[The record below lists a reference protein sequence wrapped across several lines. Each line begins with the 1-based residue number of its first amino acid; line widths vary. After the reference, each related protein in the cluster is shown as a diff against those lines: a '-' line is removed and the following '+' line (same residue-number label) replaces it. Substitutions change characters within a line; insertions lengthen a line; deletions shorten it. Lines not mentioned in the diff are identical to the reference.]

1 MNIDKIY
8 VINLKKNTE
17 RKENVINLFNKL
29 GGIFNNYVF
38 YEAIIGNEL
47 SESQIYE
54 IMSVKSL
61 YTLYKKFTDHSDI
74 RTKGAIGCYLSHYNI
89 WVDVIKNNYKNVL
102 IFEDDIYSDYD
113 YDKILSYINN
123 VPQDY
128 DIALLGY
135 ICFFFSLDKRKYE
148 INNYWNS
155 TNSLRI
161 MGMHSYLLSNSGA
174 IKLSKK
180 AFPIEMQVDAYINY
194 ICNINPNIKR
204 YISKKNIFLQNILT
218 YSTDIQNFCTVCWYT
233 DFAYFIYNNIFVLIA
248 LFLLITLIK

>member
-8 VINLKKNTE
+8 VINLKKNTD
-17 RKENVINLFNKL
+17 RKKNVIDLFNKL

-54 IMSVKSL
+54 VMSVNSL
-61 YTLYKKFTDHSDI
+61 YTLYKKYKNHSDI
-74 RTKGAIGCYLSHYNI
+74 RTKGGIGCYLSHYNI

-102 IFEDDIYSDYD
+102 VFEDDIYCDYD

-128 DIALLGY
+128 DIAFLGY
-135 ICFFFSLDKRKYE
+135 VFLTLNKEKCE
-148 INNYWNS
+148 INNYWNL
-155 TNSLRI
+155 TNSLRL
-161 MGMHSYLLSNSGA
+161 MGTQSYLLSNSGA

-180 AFPIEMQVDAYINY
+180 ALPIEMQVDSYINY
-194 ICNINPNIKR
+194 ICNVNPNIKR
-204 YISKKNIFLQNILT
+204 YISKKNLFLQNLLT
-218 YSTDIQNFCTVCWYT
+218 YSTDIQNLCTVCWYT
-233 DFAYFIYNNIFVLIA
+233 DFIYFIYDNIFVFIA

>member
-8 VINLKKNTE
+8 VINLKKNTD
-17 RKENVINLFNKL
+17 RKKNVINLFNKL

-61 YTLYKKFTDHSDI
+61 YNLYKEFRDHSDI
-74 RTKGAIGCYLSHYNI
+74 KSKGAIGCYLSHYNI
-89 WVDVIKNNYKNVL
+89 WLDVIKNNYKNVL
-102 IFEDDIYSDYD
+102 VFEDDIYSDYD
-113 YDKILSYINN
+113 YDKILTYINN

-135 ICFFFSLDKRKYE
+135 IFLTLNKEKYE

-155 TNSLRI
+155 TNSLRL
-161 MGMHSYLLSNSGA
+161 MGTHSYLLSNSGA
-174 IKLSKK
+174 FKLSKK
-180 AFPIEMQVDAYINY
+180 ALPMEIQVDSYINY
-194 ICNINPNIKR
+194 ICNINSNIKK
-204 YISKKNIFLQNILT
+204 YISKKNLFSQNNST
-218 YSTDIQNFCTVCWYT
+218 YSTDIQDLCIVCWYT
-233 DFAYFIYNNIFVLIA
+233 DFSYFIYNNIFVIIA